1 VWPTDSCRRH
11 RSPAVQPFEQHIAVL
26 EFERA
31 CIVAVAVVD
40 VAVDVVAVVVVVVA
54 AVAVAVAVV
63 VAAAVAAVAAVTH
76 VERRFLDRAAAAVEL
91 LLDFAQE
98 PTENIGDSKL
108 LHKTSAGRDRISTI
122 ALTNPRLKDG
132 LWDKVIEKKF

>member
-11 RSPAVQPFEQHIAVL
+11 RSPAVQPFEQRIAVL

-40 VAVDVVAVVVVVVA
+40 VAVDVVVAAVVAVAVAVAAVVVVVA
-54 AVAVAVAVV
+54 AVVV
-63 VAAAVAAVAAVTH
+63 AVAAVTH

-98 PTENIGDSKL
+98 LTENIGDSKL

-132 LWDKVIEKKF
+132 LWGKVIEMKF

>member
-1 VWPTDSCRRH
+1 VSPTDSCRRH
-11 RSPAVQPFEQHIAVL
+11 RSPAVQPFEQRIAVL

-40 VAVDVVAVVVVVVA
+40 VAVDVVAAAAVVVVVVA
-54 AVAVAVAVV
+54 VAAVVV
-63 VAAAVAAVAAVTH
+63 VAAAAVAAVTH